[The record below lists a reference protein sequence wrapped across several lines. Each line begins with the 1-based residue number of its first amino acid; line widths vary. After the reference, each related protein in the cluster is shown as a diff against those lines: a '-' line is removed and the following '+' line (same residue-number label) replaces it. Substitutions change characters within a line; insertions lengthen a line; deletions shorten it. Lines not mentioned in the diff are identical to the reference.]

1 MGYRSDVAYV
11 IGFKDRQAM
20 SEFIAVVMAVGTD
33 HQRDALKE
41 CHLDWEHHSINFHET
56 DVKWYDDFPE
66 VQAHHELMEMAIER
80 DDDNGVIF
88 NRVGEDDNDVER
100 NQEGQYMDLYD
111 CIDVVRTL
119 NVNMDTTPIGE
130 ALSSDIPEAYREGN

>member
-11 IGFKDRQAM
+11 IGFKDRQVM

-41 CHLDWEHHSINFHET
+41 CHLDWEHHSINFHES

-66 VQAHHELMEMAIER
+66 VQAHHELMEMALER
-80 DDDNGVIF
+80 DEKNGF
-88 NRVGEDDNDVER
+88 SFTRLGEDMNDV
-100 NQEGQYMDLYD
+100 QEETEGNYDGLYECVD
-111 CIDVVRTL
+111 IVRTL

-130 ALSSDIPEAYREGN
+130 ALSSDIPEEYKQD

>member
-11 IGFKDRQAM
+11 IGFKDRQVM
-20 SEFIAVVMAVGTD
+20 SEFIAVVMAAGTD

-56 DVKWYDDFPE
+56 DVKWYEEFPE

-80 DDDNGVIF
+80 DEKNGF
-88 NRVGEDDNDVER
+88 SFTRLGEDMNDV
-100 NQEGQYMDLYD
+100 QEETEGNYEGLYECVD
-111 CIDVVRTL
+111 IVRTL
-119 NVNMDTTPIGE
+119 NVNMDTTPVGE
-130 ALSSDIPEAYREGN
+130 ALSADIPEGLKD

>member
-11 IGFKDRQAM
+11 IGFKDRQVM

-41 CHLDWEHHSINFHET
+41 CHLDWEHHSINFHES

-66 VQAHHELMEMAIER
+66 VQAHHELMKMALER
-80 DDDNGVIF
+80 DEKNGF
-88 NRVGEDDNDVER
+88 SFTRLGEDMNDV
-100 NQEGQYMDLYD
+100 QEE
-111 CIDVVRTL
+111 TEE
-119 NVNMDTTPIGE
+119 IGR
-130 ALSSDIPEAYREGN
+130 AHV